1 MTIAITPQDPGVP
14 LAIWPVAQTT
24 AQHRRAGRD
33 LPGCTTHPGKMLPE
47 LARRIVTDYSTPG
60 QLSSSRS
67 PASARRS
74 SRRSARPEAATCAD
88 CDGS

>member
-47 LARRIVTDYSTPG
+47 LARRIVTKYSSVG
-60 QLSSSRS
+60 QVVLE
-67 PASARRS
+67 PLAGIGTMLVEAV
-74 SRRSARPEAATCAD
+74 AKPEAAACLD
-88 CDGS
+88 W